1 MFIVDEPTAAAIRK
15 AYLESGEL
23 SAVVEF
29 RRLFL
34 GLADT
39 QRPWLAPGRSL
50 NGSRRY
56 LFCPAL
62 SQSRVRLP
70 MIIIGVG

>member
-1 MFIVDEPTAAAIRK
+1 MFWWHDKMRGLFGVI
-15 AYLESGEL
+15 EL
-23 SAVVEF
+23 

-39 QRPWLAPGRSL
+39 QRPWLAPGSSL

-56 LFCPAL
+56 CFVPAL
-62 SQSRVRLP
+62 GQSRVRLP